1 MKVEVLIS
9 CMYQKDFSIIQR
21 SNVQSDALIINQC
34 DIEKIEDSI
43 FHNAKGQICHARMIS
58 TKERGL
64 SKSRNM
70 AIRYATG
77 DICLLCDDDEILETD
92 YKTKIISSFEKYPK
106 ESILVFKINHPKRR
120 FSSTTY
126 KIGYV
131 KALRIC
137 SLQIAF
143 KRAHIQIQFCEKM
156 GSGTGNGGGEE
167 NKFLVDCLRK
177 RLKIRYVP
185 LLIASVSQ
193 TDSIWFHGYNATY
206 WINRG
211 WVAKMIYGKI
221 MGYLYIVY
229 VLSVRSH
236 KIDSTNSWFKK
247 AYWIHKGFFE
257 ER

>member
-1 MKVEVLIS
+1 MTVEVLIS

-21 SNVQSDALIINQC
+21 SNVQSNALIINQC
-34 DIEKIEDSI
+34 DTEKVEDFQFS
-43 FHNAKGQICHARMIS
+43 NAKGEVCHARMIS

-70 AIRYATG
+70 AIRFATG
-77 DICLLCDDDEILETD
+77 DICLFCDDDEILETD
-92 YKTKIISSFEKYPK
+92 YETKIVTSFEQYPQ

-120 FSSTTY
+120 FSSMTY
-126 KIGYV
+126 KIGYF

-143 KRAHIQIQFCEKM
+143 KRTYIRTQFCEKM

-167 NKFLVDCLRK
+167 NKFLVDCLKK

-193 TDSIWFHGYNATY
+193 TDSKWFHGYDATY

-221 MGYLYIVY
+221 IAYLYILY
-229 VLSVRSH
+229 VLIVRSH
-236 KIDSTNSWFKK
+236 KIDNTNSWLKK